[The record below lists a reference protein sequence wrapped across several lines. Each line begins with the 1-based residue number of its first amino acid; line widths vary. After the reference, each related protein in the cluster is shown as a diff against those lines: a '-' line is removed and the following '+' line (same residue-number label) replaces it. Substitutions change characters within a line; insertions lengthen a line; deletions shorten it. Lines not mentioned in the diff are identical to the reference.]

1 MAQKRVGIRNGALVS
16 PSSGIITDGLVL
28 NLDAGDTSSYPGTG
42 TEWFDLTS
50 NNNDGVLTN
59 GASYVTDGGGSILFD
74 GVNDFVDCGNDTS
87 FDITQTLTLECWVKK
102 STKGGYHHLISKFPG
117 SNCSY
122 LLGTGLGGQT
132 FFQRSTS
139 GYNQGKNG
147 TFNLDICDDNW
158 YHVVVSYNSLSST
171 LIMSVNGVTQTFS
184 LSGDIHVSTTNVNIA
199 KRTNVGQYFPANI
212 PVARIYNNALT
223 ESQIQQNYNATKGRF
238 GL

>member
-1 MAQKRVGIRNGALVS
+1 MSGVVGPRI
-16 PSSGIITDGLVL
+16 GIVQDGLVL

-42 TEWFDLTS
+42 TDWFDLTS
-50 NNNDGVLTN
+50 NDNDGVLLN
-59 GASYVTDGGGSILFD
+59 GASYVTDGGGSISFD

-102 STKGGYHHLISKFPG
+102 STKSGYHHLISKFPG

-122 LLGTGLGGQT
+122 LLGVSPSGLPY
-132 FFQRSTS
+132 FQRSTS
-139 GYNQGKNG
+139 GSNQGING
-147 TFNLDICDDNW
+147 VYNLDICDNNW
-158 YHVVVSYNSLSST
+158 YHVVASYNSLTST
-171 LIMSVNGVTQTFS
+171 LIMSINGVTQTTS
-184 LSGDIHVSTTNVNIA
+184 LSGDIYVSTTNVNIA

-212 PVARIYNNALT
+212 PITRIYNNALT

>member
-122 LLGTGLGGQT
+122 LLGTGLGGQP

-158 YHVVVSYNSLSST
+158 YHVVVSYNSL
-171 LIMSVNGVTQTFS
+171 
-184 LSGDIHVSTTNVNIA
+184 
-199 KRTNVGQYFPANI
+199 
-212 PVARIYNNALT
+212 
-223 ESQIQQNYNATKGRF
+223 
-238 GL
+238 